1 MVWDGR
7 GVRDLRGRKS
17 RNGVVEG
24 GMCERR
30 VSDGGSVWKRYLR
43 YLKSKQ

>member
-1 MVWDGR
+1 MKRVGMFDE
-7 GVRDLRGRKS
+7 VEDS
-17 RNGVVEG
+17 NGVAKD